1 MSDVIEQ
8 NFIIISGLKNE
19 KDPEVIMSA
28 LEDLKPF
35 NDNDIKKYQ
44 NTLSHQSFYDIA
56 NSCLRD
62 VAKNL
67 KSNLD
72 YIKRFIRLIKEKNLN
87 GGYENIIWFICS
99 DNVKSDELTEVLEWM
114 DDYRLVLII
123 TNRLDRNTITNEN
136 AAELT
141 KYLKSDG
148 YKAIIGERFDKKEL
162 VLTILNNMNDEEH
175 ITTLLSNKQQLFSDL
190 DVWNVVNNK
199 GIKRTKNL
207 AKLTEKIESENII
220 RNMICAMNPTDNPD
234 IIAQTVMLKIKE
246 SAWVFATGAQEY
258 FGKQRKNN
266 IITKS
271 DTGNSPDLLEL

>member
-162 VLTILNNMNDEEH
+162 VLTILNN
-175 ITTLLSNKQQLFSDL
+175 
-190 DVWNVVNNK
+190 
-199 GIKRTKNL
+199 
-207 AKLTEKIESENII
+207 
-220 RNMICAMNPTDNPD
+220 
-234 IIAQTVMLKIKE
+234 
-246 SAWVFATGAQEY
+246 
-258 FGKQRKNN
+258 
-266 IITKS
+266 
-271 DTGNSPDLLEL
+271 